1 MSFIAAGAIIG
12 IVGTGAQIATGIM
25 QANKASEIDPQY
37 QPFTPSPYAKM
48 QLDIA
53 QNMFYGRMEGAAE
66 LERNIANSQGNF
78 NAAAE
83 RNATDSAQSLQLIGL
98 SQGATND
105 AYNKLQIEEKQNKM
119 QQLQNLNLAIAGM
132 TSEDDKKYQ
141 AMLQKYAIDS
151 QQKAAL
157 TTGAWGNIFGG
168 LSNAAGGL
176 INYGTYRQQNPT
188 QPLAVNYPDQWDA
201 GMGNT
206 SGGSPH

>member
-1 MSFIAAGAIIG
+1 
-12 IVGTGAQIATGIM
+12 
-25 QANKASEIDPQY
+25 
-37 QPFTPSPYAKM
+37 M

-188 QPLAVNYPDQWDA
+188 QPLAVNHPDQWDA